1 MALQPPKL
9 PSLEPDFGAIRA
21 AEGSHHRD
29 DVNQNDAT
37 PTRALLIGA
46 RSVMH
51 RAPQH
56 CRRLAL

>member
-51 RAPQH
+51 RAP
-56 CRRLAL
+56 